1 LDTFAG
7 GGKLARNRCIVSTHA
22 AAAAASAMTP
32 KSTMA
37 TLTSWKE
44 KGDDNSDVEAQ
55 LLEQRQQL
63 QPPPSPQVASEYQVS
78 SATKLSYLALYFVC
92 NISLTIYNKLILG
105 KVGVPLRT
113 AAFTVELGEGA
124 NWRS

>member
-1 LDTFAG
+1 
-7 GGKLARNRCIVSTHA
+7 
-22 AAAAASAMTP
+22 MTP
-32 KSTMA
+32 KSAMA

-55 LLEQRQQL
+55 LLDQRQQL

-105 KVGVPLRT
+105 KVGFTLRT
-113 AAFTVELGEGA
+113 AVSAELGESA
-124 NWRS
+124 NWRSS

>member
-1 LDTFAG
+1 
-7 GGKLARNRCIVSTHA
+7 
-22 AAAAASAMTP
+22 MTP
-32 KSTMA
+32 KPTMA

-55 LLEQRQQL
+55 LLDQRQQL

-105 KVGVPLRT
+105 KVRFTLRT
-113 AAFTVELGEGA
+113 AVLSVELGENA
-124 NWRS
+124 NWRSS